1 MTAKQASPNNR
12 HRDLHGLLVVD
23 KAGYDPAQPDA
34 RLWTS
39 HDVVA
44 RVRRLSS
51 QRRIGHTG
59 TLDPMASGLLILCLG
74 QATRLVEY
82 YQGHDK
88 RYEAVVA
95 LGTATDTYDAMGTTV
110 AEAAVPAFSDADIEA
125 ALARFRGDILQTP
138 PIYSALKQEG
148 EALYAKAR
156 RGEEIVVEARPVTI
170 HQLELTARTATTL
183 TLDITSSAGTYIRSL
198 AHDLGKALGTVA
210 HLAAL
215 RRHAA
220 GSFTLA
226 DAHTIPELEAAAEA
240 GTLPDLLL
248 PLGVRL
254 GLPTMT
260 LDEATAL
267 RLGQGQRVVI
277 EQDHVQA
284 HVPADPSHDLVLA
297 QAADGTALGIVRCLG
312 RQTTTSLWK
321 AEKWLAIA

>member
-1 MTAKQASPNNR
+1 MSAKKNSATPNQ
-12 HRDLHGLLVVD
+12 DLHGLLIVD
-23 KAGYDPAQPDA
+23 KAGYDPTQPDA

-44 RVRRLSS
+44 RVRRLSG

-59 TLDPMASGLLILCLG
+59 TLDPLASGLLVLCLG

-88 RYEAVVA
+88 RYEAVVT
-95 LGTATDTYDAMGTTV
+95 LGSATDTYDAVGETV
-110 AEAAVPAFSDADIEA
+110 AEASVPALRDDQVEA
-125 ALARFRGDILQTP
+125 ALANFRGDIAQKP

-156 RGEEIVVEARPVTI
+156 RGEEVVVQERPVTI
-170 HQLELTARTATTL
+170 HQLNLVARTPTTL
-183 TLDITSSAGTYIRSL
+183 TLDVTCSAGTYIRSL

-215 RRHAA
+215 RRSAA

-226 DAHTIPELEAAAEA
+226 DAHTIPMIEAAAEA
-240 GTLPDLLL
+240 GTLSELLL
-248 PLGVRL
+248 PLGVKL

-267 RLGQGQRVVI
+267 RFSHGQRVVM
-277 EQDHVQA
+277 EQTPDL
-284 HVPADPSHDLVLA
+284 PSDAAQELVLA
-297 QAADGTALGIVRCLG
+297 QAADGTALGIMRCLG
-312 RQTTTSLWK
+312 RQSDTSLWK

>member
-1 MTAKQASPNNR
+1 MPAKKNSANPNQ
-12 HRDLHGLLVVD
+12 DLHGLLIVD

-44 RVRRLSS
+44 RVRRLSG

-59 TLDPMASGLLILCLG
+59 TLDPLASGLLVLCLG

-88 RYEAVVA
+88 RYEAVVT
-95 LGTATDTYDAMGTTV
+95 LGSATDTYDAVGETV
-110 AEAAVPAFSDADIEA
+110 AEAPVPTLSDDQVEA
-125 ALARFRGDILQTP
+125 ALANFRGDIAQKP

-156 RGEEIVVEARPVTI
+156 RGEEVVVQARPVTI
-170 HQLELTARTATTL
+170 HQLNLVARTPTTL
-183 TLDITSSAGTYIRSL
+183 TLDVTCSAGTYIRSL
-198 AHDLGKALGTVA
+198 AHDLGEALGTVA

-215 RRHAA
+215 RRSAA

-226 DAHTIPELEAAAEA
+226 DAHTIPMIEAAAEA
-240 GTLPDLLL
+240 GTLHELLL
-248 PLGVRL
+248 PLGVKL

-267 RLGQGQRVVI
+267 RLNHGQRVVM
-277 EQDHVQA
+277 EQTPDL
-284 HVPADPSHDLVLA
+284 PSDAAQELVLA
-297 QAADGTALGIVRCLG
+297 QAADGTALGVMRCLG
-312 RQTTTSLWK
+312 RQSDTSLWK